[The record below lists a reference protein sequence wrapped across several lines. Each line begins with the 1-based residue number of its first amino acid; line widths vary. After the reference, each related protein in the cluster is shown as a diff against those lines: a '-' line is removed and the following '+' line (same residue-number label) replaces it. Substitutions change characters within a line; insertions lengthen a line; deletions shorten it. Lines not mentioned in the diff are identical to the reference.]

1 MDTLF
6 GDLEPEVNPGWEYML
21 KLLADKDIA
30 KYICDAKGFYHSDIQ
45 LAGNIWDVSLM
56 GYLLNPASNKY
67 TMPELMHS
75 YDAGVQEPEEAWTD
89 SMKLG
94 WLAVLWT
101 GSDRG
106 KTTEKAD
113 AF

>member
-45 LAGNIWDVSLM
+45 LW
-56 GYLLNPASNKY
+56 
-67 TMPELMHS
+67 
-75 YDAGVQEPEEAWTD
+75 
-89 SMKLG
+89 
-94 WLAVLWT
+94 
-101 GSDRG
+101 
-106 KTTEKAD
+106 
-113 AF
+113 